1 MANITNSSPVVTED
15 KLKDFYED
23 IKPFLGCPAYVTQ
36 EGDAE
41 YYSTDEKVIGRW
53 IDGKPLYQKTFKIGA
68 LTNYTSD
75 WTQTTNI
82 AIGASVDEFVCSYGV
97 LYSTNKEWCAS
108 IPYSVNNNIF
118 VIPSLFPNAA
128 PSNSNTVCLA
138 YLGNLGWVTDS
149 YITVQYTKTTDS
161 AVTTTEQKPTHYSTD
176 EQVVGTWIDGKPLY
190 QKTVYMEASYL
201 DASTDGVKQTNKK
214 AHNINNI
221 KNIISCDAK
230 LMFNL
235 SGDKSGS
242 SNLPFLAGVT
252 IINDD
257 PVPLNVL
264 AWADKTNIC
273 IDTSVSNMST
283 WNDSVYFTLQYV
295 KTTD

>member
-53 IDGKPLYQKTFKIGA
+53 HDGKPLYQRV
-68 LTNYTSD
+68 LTG
-75 WTQTTNI
+75 TTPSNNTNTI
-82 AIGASVDEFVCSYGV
+82 VLTLDSSIRTKNLFGWSGSVP
-97 LYSTNKEWCAS
+97 
-108 IPYSVNNNIF
+108 IPYYGNTSWYLNAYMEGGYTLRMQVNGYNSMPF
-118 VIPSLFPNAA
+118 ELVI
-128 PSNSNTVCLA
+128 
-138 YLGNLGWVTDS
+138 
-149 YITVQYTKTTDS
+149 QYTKETDS

-242 SNLPFLAGVT
+242 SNLPFLADVT
-252 IINDD
+252 IINDN

>member
-1 MANITNSSPVVTED
+1 MSDITHNDPLVTES
-15 KLKDFYED
+15 KLTEFYND

-41 YYSTDEKVIGRW
+41 YYSTDEKVVGRW
-53 IDGKPLYQKTFKIGA
+53 TDGKPLYQKTIYAATATKY
-68 LTNYTSD
+68 L
-75 WTQTTNI
+75 NI
-82 AIGASVDEFVCSYGV
+82 QDMTGKELKQLDGV
-97 LYSTNKEWCAS
+97 FDNGSAKEVL
-108 IPYSVNNNIF
+108 PYADNGGY
-118 VIPSLFPNAA
+118 
-128 PSNSNTVCLA
+128 VCLVHVLSNNLQV
-138 YLGNLGWVTDS
+138 YLNTFSSVTNLYVT
-149 YITVQYTKTTDS
+149 ICYTKSADS
-161 AVTTTEQKPTHYSTD
+161 ASTTTEQKPTHYSTD
-176 EQVVGTWIDGKPLY
+176 EQVIGTWIDGKPLY
-190 QKTVYMEASYL
+190 QKTVYVEASYL

-214 AHNINNI
+214 VHNINNI

-242 SNLPFLAGVT
+242 CNLPFLAGVT

>member
-1 MANITNSSPVVTED
+1 MSNITNSSPVVTED

-53 IDGKPLYQKTFKIGA
+53 IDNKPLYQKTFKIGA

-97 LYSTNKEWCAS
+97 LYSTNKEWCAP
-108 IPYSVNNNIF
+108 IPYSVNNDIF

-161 AVTTTEQKPTHYSTD
+161 AITTIEQKPTHFSTD
-176 EQVVGTWIDGKPLY
+176 EQVVGTWINGKPLY
-190 QKTVYMEASYL
+190 QKTFTGTFSGIIDKTKKLIDVGTIDNVSMAVQLWGSSYGIIFPSAWDNTYYIRIL
-201 DASTDGVKQTNKK
+201 NVNGIIRVVTNY
-214 AHNINNI
+214 AEINDKNYYVTAQYI
-221 KNIISCDAK
+221 KN
-230 LMFNL
+230 
-235 SGDKSGS
+235 
-242 SNLPFLAGVT
+242 
-252 IINDD
+252 
-257 PVPLNVL
+257 
-264 AWADKTNIC
+264 
-273 IDTSVSNMST
+273 
-283 WNDSVYFTLQYV
+283 
-295 KTTD
+295 TD